1 MSDSTPVIQD
11 SAVAG
16 DVHVGDV
23 HNTTQNTH
31 VHQSTNIHLP
41 NLDVALGEKVITILK
56 TVFGFVGGII
66 GASLLFTTVIAL
78 GIGLL
83 VYNGKL

>member
-1 MSDSTPVIQD
+1 MTGSTPMIQD

-23 HNTTQNTH
+23 HHTTQNTH
-31 VHQSTNIHLP
+31 VDQSTNVQLP
-41 NLDVALGEKVITILK
+41 NIDVALGEKIITILK

-66 GASLLFTTVIAL
+66 GASLLFTTIIAF
-78 GIGLL
+78 GIGFLI
-83 VYNGKL
+83 YSGKL

>member
-1 MSDSTPVIQD
+1 MADSTPMIQD
-11 SAVAG
+11 SAVTG

-31 VHQSTNIHLP
+31 VDQSTNVQLP
-41 NLDVALGEKVITILK
+41 SLDVALGEKIIAILK

-66 GASLLFTTVIAL
+66 GASLLFTTIIAF
-78 GIGLL
+78 GIGFLI
-83 VYNGKL
+83 YSGKL

>member
-1 MSDSTPVIQD
+1 MSESTPMIQD

-31 VHQSTNIHLP
+31 VDQSTNIHLP
-41 NLDVALGEKVITILK
+41 NIDVALGEKVIIILK

-66 GASLLFTTVIAL
+66 GASLLFTAVIAL
-78 GIGLL
+78 GIGFL

>member
-23 HNTTQNTH
+23 HNTTQTTH
-31 VHQSTNIHLP
+31 VDQSTSVQLP
-41 NLDVALGEKVITILK
+41 NLDVAFGEKIIVILK

-66 GASLLFTTVIAL
+66 GASLLFTTIIAF
-78 GIGLL
+78 GIGFLI
-83 VYNGKL
+83 YNGKL

>member
-1 MSDSTPVIQD
+1 MTESTPVIQD

-31 VHQSTNIHLP
+31 LDQSTNLQLP
-41 NLDVALGEKVITILK
+41 NLDVAFGEKIITVLK

-66 GASLLFTTVIAL
+66 GASMLFTTIIAF
-78 GIGLL
+78 GIGFLI
-83 VYNGKL
+83 YSGKL

>member
-1 MSDSTPVIQD
+1 MIQD

-31 VHQSTNIHLP
+31 VDQSTNVQLP
-41 NLDVALGEKVITILK
+41 NFDGALGEKIITILK

-66 GASLLFTTVIAL
+66 GVSLLFTTIIVF
-78 GIGLL
+78 GIGFLI
-83 VYNGKL
+83 YNGKL

>member
-1 MSDSTPVIQD
+1 MTGSTPMIQD
-11 SAVAG
+11 SAIAG

-31 VHQSTNIHLP
+31 VDQSTNVQLP
-41 NLDVALGEKVITILK
+41 NLDGALGEKIITILK

-66 GASLLFTTVIAL
+66 GASLLFTTLIAF
-78 GIGLL
+78 GIGFLI
-83 VYNGKL
+83 YNGKI

>member
-1 MSDSTPVIQD
+1 VSDSTPMIQD

-31 VHQSTNIHLP
+31 VDQSTNVQLP
-41 NLDVALGEKVITILK
+41 NLDGALGEKIITILK

-66 GASLLFTTVIAL
+66 GVSLLFTTVIVF
-78 GIGLL
+78 GIGFLI
-83 VYNGKL
+83 YNGKL

>member
-1 MSDSTPVIQD
+1 MSDSTPMIQD

-23 HNTTQNTH
+23 HNITQNTH
-31 VHQSTNIHLP
+31 VDQSTNIHLP

-78 GIGLL
+78 IIGFL

>member
-31 VHQSTNIHLP
+31 VDQSTNIHLP
-41 NLDVALGEKVITILK
+41 NLDVALSEKVITILK

-78 GIGLL
+78 GIGFL

>member
-1 MSDSTPVIQD
+1 MSDSTPMIQD
-11 SAVAG
+11 SAVTG

-31 VHQSTNIHLP
+31 VDQSTNVHLP
-41 NLDVALGEKVITILK
+41 NIDVAFGDKIIAILK

-66 GASLLFTTVIAL
+66 GASLLFTTVIAF
-78 GIGLL
+78 GIGFLI
-83 VYNGKL
+83 YNGKL